1 MGKGQNQV
9 VYVSKDVTGNPQNVF
24 LIECDLELNIHVPQP
39 KIEIYIGDGVRS
51 NHPKSKRK
59 AKGGQNSL

>member
-1 MGKGQNQV
+1 M
-9 VYVSKDVTGNPQNVF
+9 YV
-24 LIECDLELNIHVPQP
+24 IECDLELNIPQP
-39 KIEIYIGDGVRS
+39 KTESYVGDGVRS